1 MQPGES
7 KCPPADSPCKILLVE
22 DNKINQKVVSLMLG
36 KFGIHPALAD
46 SGADALELVR
56 DQTFDLIL
64 MDLHMPGMGGVETTN
79 RIRDVLGG
87 SCPPIVALTAD
98 AVHGNEAIV
107 LGQGL
112 SGFLTKPISCEILQA
127 CILEQTG
134 IAVTAADQ
142 GKD

>member
-1 MQPGES
+1 MLS
-7 KCPPADSPCKILLVE
+7 K
-22 DNKINQKVVSLMLG
+22 
-36 KFGIHPALAD
+36 FRIHPALAD
-46 SGADALELVR
+46 SGAAALELVR

-79 RIRDVLGG
+79 KIRDVLGG
-87 SCPPIVALTAD
+87 ACPPIVALTAD

-112 SGFLTKPISCEILQA
+112 SGFLTKPISREILQA

-142 GKD
+142 RKD